1 MKKKYLKL
9 LVCLLLIVH
18 IISFSGIVEKAAAAE
33 DNSKIKLTTC
43 DLHKP
48 YIIKGLVHVRTGQP
62 DLNKIN
68 EMLIKEAKKLDAD
81 CIIGVGYMEAY
92 GYLFGYGTA
101 VKVK

>member
-1 MKKKYLKL
+1 MKNIHLRFL
-9 LVCLLLIVH
+9 ICLVIVLVVG
-18 IISFSGIVEKAAAAE
+18 FSGIIREAVAAE
-33 DNSKIKLTTC
+33 DDAKIKLPTC

-62 DLNKIN
+62 NLDKIN
-68 EMLIKEAKKLDAD
+68 EMLVEEAKKIDAD
-81 CIIGVGYMEAY
+81 CVVGVGYMEAY